1 MNRDQLPTGRRLL
14 FGDLIIVLRVVN
26 EARRRLVT
34 RVFGVPKEGTF
45 LVTVVALGAVA
56 DGLHGATARAV
67 KAKATPS
74 VGDTFIGAIVVKE
87 TVASITGSRARDRR
101 FVGALIATAVVAK
114 SLKPALEGS
123 FRHVKARARRTQATV
138 RRLYGG

>member
-1 MNRDQLPTGRRLL
+1 M
-14 FGDLIIVLRVVN
+14 
-26 EARRRLVT
+26 
-34 RVFGVPKEGTF
+34 FGVPKEGTF

-114 SLKPALEGS
+114 SFKPVVEGS
-123 FRHVKARARRTQATV
+123 FRHAKARARRTQAAI